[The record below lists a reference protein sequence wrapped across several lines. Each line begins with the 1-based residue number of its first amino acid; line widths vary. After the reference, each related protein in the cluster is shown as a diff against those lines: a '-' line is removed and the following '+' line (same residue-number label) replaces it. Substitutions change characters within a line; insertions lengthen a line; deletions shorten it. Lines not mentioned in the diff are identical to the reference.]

1 MIGLTARQIQILKLI
16 VEEFIDNA
24 RPVGSEMLDRK
35 YNLGVSPAT
44 IRNEMVFLEKQGY
57 LSKDHASAGR
67 LPTSAALK
75 LYVNELMKEKQ
86 LTVADEVGVKEKI
99 WTNRDDL
106 DELAYELARSLAEQ
120 TRALGFV
127 VADGGKAYHAG
138 YANLLSMPEFFDIGL
153 MRQVLTLIEEVS
165 VLQEIFRFGGS
176 ENPVQ
181 VVYGQELG
189 NRDLEP
195 ISLIFAN
202 VTLGEH
208 HYTVGV
214 LGSNRFDY
222 PYVMPM
228 MRYVKKLLEETVT

>member
-16 VEEFIDNA
+16 VEEFINNA
-24 RPVGSEMLDRK
+24 HPVGSEMLDKK

-44 IRNEMVFLEKQGY
+44 IRNEMVTLEKQGY
-57 LSKDHASAGR
+57 LSKDHSSAGR

-86 LTVADEVGVKEKI
+86 LSVADEVDVKEKI
-99 WTNRDDL
+99 WTNRANPI
-106 DELAYELARSLAEQ
+106 ELAEEIAKSLAHQ
-120 TRALGFV
+120 TQALGFV
-127 VADGGKAYHAG
+127 VIDGKRVFHAG
-138 YANLLSMPEFFDIGL
+138 YANLLDMQEFFDISL
-153 MRQVLTLIEEVS
+153 MKQVLTLIEEVP
-165 VLQEIFRFGGS
+165 VLEEIFKFGSS

-195 ISLIFAN
+195 ISLIFSKSR
-202 VTLGEH
+202 VDGHEI
-208 HYTVGV
+208 TVGV

-222 PYVMPM
+222 PYVIPM
-228 MRYVKKLLEETVT
+228 MRYVKRLIEEIN